1 MRQVIL
7 DTETTGLNP
16 ATGDRIIE
24 IGCVEMFDRR
34 LTERTFHY
42 YVNPERDI
50 DAGAFAVHGLSRE
63 FLSDKPVFGNI
74 VEQLIEFVDGAE
86 IVIHNA
92 AFDLGFLDN
101 EFALLKRPPFR
112 NLAAKI
118 TDTLLD
124 ARQMFPGKRNSLDAL
139 CERFSI
145 SNQHRTLH
153 GALLDAQLLAEVYVA
168 MTRGQEDL
176 SIDLIDYTVG
186 ADASGH
192 TKALP
197 TDLKALVASDDDI
210 AQHEKVGLVDLYHK
224 KGMDHAKLVHFKWL
238 KDPSTGA
245 YKKYKYP
252 DFIDVPFNTATDEYP
267 YPEKAIQLTYDGL
280 HPSDKGYKRI
290 AHDLIREFQKIK

>member
-24 IGCVEMFDRR
+24 IGCVEVIDRR
-34 LTERTFHY
+34 LTDRTFHY

-50 DAGAFAVHGLSRE
+50 DAGAFAVHGLSRD
-63 FLSDKPVFGNI
+63 FLSDKPLFGSI

-101 EFALLKRPPFR
+101 EFALLKRPSFR
-112 NLAAKI
+112 GLASKI
-118 TDTLLD
+118 IDTLLD

-139 CERFSI
+139 CDRFSI
-145 SNQHRTLH
+145 SNEHRTLH
-153 GALLDAQLLAEVYVA
+153 GALLDAQLLAEVYIA

-186 ADASGH
+186 ADSTGH

-197 TDLKALVASDDDI
+197 TSLKLMLANSEDLE
-210 AQHEKVGLVDLYHK
+210 QHEKILAEIAKSSK
-224 KGMDHAKLVHFKWL
+224 KDSVWSPLNAV
-238 KDPSTGA
+238 T
-245 YKKYKYP
+245 
-252 DFIDVPFNTATDEYP
+252 
-267 YPEKAIQLTYDGL
+267 
-280 HPSDKGYKRI
+280 
-290 AHDLIREFQKIK
+290 

>member
-24 IGCVEMFDRR
+24 IGCIEMVGRR
-34 LTERTFHY
+34 LTDRTFHHY
-42 YVNPERDI
+42 INPERDI

-63 FLSDKPVFGNI
+63 FLSNKPVFGNI

-112 NLAAKI
+112 NLASKI

-139 CERFSI
+139 CERFAI
-145 SNQHRTLH
+145 SNEHRTLH
-153 GALLDAQLLAEVYVA
+153 GALLDAQLLAEVYLA

-176 SIDLIDYTVG
+176 TIDLIDYTVNN
-186 ADASGH
+186 DAAGQP
-192 TKALP
+192 KALP
-197 TDLKALVASDDDI
+197 TNLKLLAASPDDCKAHEQILADI
-210 AQHEKVGLVDLYHK
+210 AKASK
-224 KGMDHAKLVHFKWL
+224 
-238 KDPSTGA
+238 KDPVWS
-245 YKKYKYP
+245 
-252 DFIDVPFNTATDEYP
+252 V
-267 YPEKAIQLTYDGL
+267 
-280 HPSDKGYKRI
+280 
-290 AHDLIREFQKIK
+290 

>member
-24 IGCVEMFDRR
+24 IGCIEMVGRR
-34 LTERTFHY
+34 LTDRTFHHY
-42 YVNPERDI
+42 INPERDI

-112 NLAAKI
+112 NLTSKI

-139 CERFSI
+139 CERFAI
-145 SNQHRTLH
+145 SNEHRTLH
-153 GALLDAQLLAEVYVA
+153 GALLDAQLLAEVYLA

-176 SIDLIDYTVG
+176 TIDLIDYTVNN
-186 ADASGH
+186 DAAGQP
-192 TKALP
+192 KALP
-197 TDLKALVASDDDI
+197 TNLKLLAASPDDCKAHEQILADI
-210 AQHEKVGLVDLYHK
+210 AKASK
-224 KGMDHAKLVHFKWL
+224 
-238 KDPSTGA
+238 KDPVWS
-245 YKKYKYP
+245 
-252 DFIDVPFNTATDEYP
+252 V
-267 YPEKAIQLTYDGL
+267 
-280 HPSDKGYKRI
+280 
-290 AHDLIREFQKIK
+290 

>member
-24 IGCVEMFDRR
+24 IGCVEMVGRR
-34 LTERTFHY
+34 LTDRTFHY
-42 YVNPERDI
+42 YINPERDI
-50 DAGAFAVHGLSRE
+50 DAGAYAVHGLSRE
-63 FLSDKPVFGNI
+63 FLSDKPVFANI

-112 NLAAKI
+112 NLASKI

-145 SNQHRTLH
+145 SNKHRTLH

-186 ADASGH
+186 ADSSGH

-197 TDLKALVASDDDI
+197 TNLKVLSATSDDLQSHERVLAEI
-210 AQHEKVGLVDLYHK
+210 AKASK
-224 KGMDHAKLVHFKWL
+224 
-238 KDPSTGA
+238 KDPIWSPLG
-245 YKKYKYP
+245 
-252 DFIDVPFNTATDEYP
+252 VVE
-267 YPEKAIQLTYDGL
+267 
-280 HPSDKGYKRI
+280 
-290 AHDLIREFQKIK
+290 

>member
-24 IGCVEMFDRR
+24 IGCIEMVGRR
-34 LTERTFHY
+34 LTDRTFHHY
-42 YVNPERDI
+42 INPERDI

-112 NLAAKI
+112 NLASKI

-145 SNQHRTLH
+145 SNEHRTLH
-153 GALLDAQLLAEVYVA
+153 GALLDAQLLAEVYLA

-176 SIDLIDYTVG
+176 TIDLIDYTVNN
-186 ADASGH
+186 DAAGQP
-192 TKALP
+192 KVLP
-197 TDLKALVASDDDI
+197 TNLKLMAATPDDCKAHEQILADI
-210 AQHEKVGLVDLYHK
+210 AKACK
-224 KGMDHAKLVHFKWL
+224 
-238 KDPSTGA
+238 KDPVW
-245 YKKYKYP
+245 
-252 DFIDVPFNTATDEYP
+252 I
-267 YPEKAIQLTYDGL
+267 
-280 HPSDKGYKRI
+280 
-290 AHDLIREFQKIK
+290 

>member
-24 IGCVEMFDRR
+24 IGCVEVIDRR
-34 LTERTFHY
+34 LTDRTFHY

-63 FLSDKPVFGNI
+63 FLSDKPLFGNI
-74 VEQLIEFVDGAE
+74 VEQLIEFVDGSE

-112 NLAAKI
+112 GLAAKI
-118 TDTLLD
+118 IDTLLD

-139 CERFSI
+139 CDRFNI
-145 SNQHRTLH
+145 SNEHRTLH
-153 GALLDAQLLAEVYVA
+153 GALLDAQLLAEVYIA

-186 ADASGH
+186 TDSSGH
-192 TKALP
+192 IKALP
-197 TDLKALVASDDDI
+197 SDLKIITASDEDL
-210 AQHEKVGLVDLYHK
+210 AQHEKILAEIDK
-224 KGMDHAKLVHFKWL
+224 ASK
-238 KDPSTGA
+238 KDPVWS
-245 YKKYKYP
+245 P
-252 DFIDVPFNTATDEYP
+252 LNTAN
-267 YPEKAIQLTYDGL
+267 
-280 HPSDKGYKRI
+280 
-290 AHDLIREFQKIK
+290 

>member
-7 DTETTGLNP
+7 DTETTGLSH

-24 IGCVEMFDRR
+24 IGCVEVIDRR
-34 LTERTFHY
+34 LTDRTFHY
-42 YVNPERDI
+42 YINPERDI

-63 FLSDKPVFGNI
+63 FLSDKPLFANI
-74 VEQLIEFVDGAE
+74 VEELIEFVDGAE

-145 SNQHRTLH
+145 SNQHRTMH

-186 ADASGH
+186 TDAAGQ

-197 TDLKALVASDDDI
+197 TDFKVILASDDEI
-210 AQHEKVGLVDLYHK
+210 AQHEKIL
-224 KGMDHAKLVHFKWL
+224 MQIAKASK
-238 KDPSTGA
+238 KDPVWSPA
-245 YKKYKYP
+245 
-252 DFIDVPFNTATDEYP
+252 N
-267 YPEKAIQLTYDGL
+267 
-280 HPSDKGYKRI
+280 PS
-290 AHDLIREFQKIK
+290 A

>member
-24 IGCVEMFDRR
+24 IGCVEMIGRR
-34 LTERTFHY
+34 LTDRTFHY
-42 YVNPERDI
+42 YINPERDI

-63 FLSDKPVFGNI
+63 FLSDKPVFANI
-74 VEQLIEFVDGAE
+74 VEELIEFVDGAE
-86 IVIHNA
+86 VVIHNA
-92 AFDLGFLDN
+92 PFDLGFLDN
-101 EFALLKRPPFR
+101 EFTLLKRPPFR
-112 NLAAKI
+112 GLASKI

-139 CERFSI
+139 CERFAI

-186 ADASGH
+186 TDSSGQL
-192 TKALP
+192 KALP
-197 TDLKALVASDDDI
+197 SFFKLIHASAEDCQLHEKILADI
-210 AQHEKVGLVDLYHK
+210 AKASK
-224 KGMDHAKLVHFKWL
+224 
-238 KDPSTGA
+238 KDPVWS
-245 YKKYKYP
+245 P
-252 DFIDVPFNTATDEYP
+252 TANAD
-267 YPEKAIQLTYDGL
+267 
-280 HPSDKGYKRI
+280 
-290 AHDLIREFQKIK
+290 

>member
-24 IGCVEMFDRR
+24 IGCVEMSGRR
-34 LTERTFHY
+34 LTDRTFHY
-42 YVNPERDI
+42 YINPERDI

-63 FLSDKPVFGNI
+63 FLSDKPVFASI
-74 VEQLIEFVDGAE
+74 VDELIEFVDGAE
-86 IVIHNA
+86 VVIHNA

-101 EFALLKRPPFR
+101 EFALLKRPSFTS
-112 NLAAKI
+112 LASKI

-145 SNQHRTLH
+145 NNQHRALH
-153 GALLDAQLLAEVYVA
+153 GALLDAQLLAEVYIA

-186 ADASGH
+186 TDASGQI
-192 TKALP
+192 KALP
-197 TDLKALVASDDDI
+197 STLKLMAASDEDCQLHEKILADI
-210 AQHEKVGLVDLYHK
+210 AKASK
-224 KGMDHAKLVHFKWL
+224 
-238 KDPSTGA
+238 KDPIWSPST
-245 YKKYKYP
+245 
-252 DFIDVPFNTATDEYP
+252 
-267 YPEKAIQLTYDGL
+267 L
-280 HPSDKGYKRI
+280 
-290 AHDLIREFQKIK
+290 

>member
-24 IGCVEMFDRR
+24 IGCVEVIDRR
-34 LTERTFHY
+34 LTDRTFHY

-63 FLSDKPVFGNI
+63 FLSDKPLFGNI
-74 VEQLIEFVDGAE
+74 VDQLIEFVDGSE

-112 NLAAKI
+112 GLAAKI
-118 TDTLLD
+118 IDTLLD

-139 CERFSI
+139 CDRFNI
-145 SNQHRTLH
+145 SNEHRTLH
-153 GALLDAQLLAEVYVA
+153 GALLDAQLLAEVYIA

-186 ADASGH
+186 TDSSGH
-192 TKALP
+192 IKALP
-197 TDLKALVASDDDI
+197 SDLKIITASDEDL
-210 AQHEKVGLVDLYHK
+210 AQHEKILAEI
-224 KGMDHAKLVHFKWL
+224 AKASK
-238 KDPSTGA
+238 KDPVWS
-245 YKKYKYP
+245 P
-252 DFIDVPFNTATDEYP
+252 LNTAN
-267 YPEKAIQLTYDGL
+267 
-280 HPSDKGYKRI
+280 
-290 AHDLIREFQKIK
+290 

>member
-24 IGCVEMFDRR
+24 IGCVEMVGRR
-34 LTERTFHY
+34 ITDKTFHY

-63 FLSDKPVFGNI
+63 FLSDKPIFANI

-112 NLAAKI
+112 NLASKV
-118 TDTLLD
+118 TDTLLE

-176 SIDLIDYTVG
+176 SIDLIDYTV
-186 ADASGH
+186 DTDSEGH
-192 TKALP
+192 TKSLP
-197 TDLKALVASDDDI
+197 LNLKFI
-210 AQHEKVGLVDLYHK
+210 AANNDECQLHEKVLVEIATASK
-224 KGMDHAKLVHFKWL
+224 
-238 KDPSTGA
+238 KDPVWS
-245 YKKYKYP
+245 P
-252 DFIDVPFNTATDEYP
+252 IQTA
-267 YPEKAIQLTYDGL
+267 
-280 HPSDKGYKRI
+280 S
-290 AHDLIREFQKIK
+290 